1 MFSHYEKPFFVDET
15 VDDPIATSDNHF
27 ILEVY
32 DKKFN
37 QINTL
42 SVPVAAEQGALYGM
56 RSFGLFSD
64 DASDMCKGTFSG
76 DDKMNFIVTN
86 QNYTVANDDYTYTF
100 EVYNE
105 DSQKIAVINQ
115 AVSSWQKLSDIPG
128 KESQYGFIITGGSSE
143 AIEMVNIPS
152 CNVAATFSA
161 MVGDAQLSDNLDR
174 YPVGDEYQYVFGIG
188 NGLYDEQ
195 KNVISRIGWFN
206 KDCSVDHFVSF
217 NIGQDGENFTP
228 LVNGTVLNPYL
239 STPTT
244 CTNTC
249 SLQNQESANGYHRYR
264 TLGGKRKWRGAAKIQ
279 GRRHEGRHERMR
291 CARQPLGCQLRKPG

>member
-42 SVPVAAEQGALYGM
+42 SVPVAAEQGAIYGM

-100 EVYNE
+100 EV
-105 DSQKIAVINQ
+105 
-115 AVSSWQKLSDIPG
+115 
-128 KESQYGFIITGGSSE
+128 
-143 AIEMVNIPS
+143 
-152 CNVAATFSA
+152 
-161 MVGDAQLSDNLDR
+161 
-174 YPVGDEYQYVFGIG
+174 
-188 NGLYDEQ
+188 
-195 KNVISRIGWFN
+195 
-206 KDCSVDHFVSF
+206 
-217 NIGQDGENFTP
+217 
-228 LVNGTVLNPYL
+228 
-239 STPTT
+239 
-244 CTNTC
+244 
-249 SLQNQESANGYHRYR
+249 
-264 TLGGKRKWRGAAKIQ
+264 
-279 GRRHEGRHERMR
+279 
-291 CARQPLGCQLRKPG
+291 

>member
-1 MFSHYEKPFFVDET
+1 
-15 VDDPIATSDNHF
+15 
-27 ILEVY
+27 
-32 DKKFN
+32 
-37 QINTL
+37 
-42 SVPVAAEQGALYGM
+42 
-56 RSFGLFSD
+56 
-64 DASDMCKGTFSG
+64 
-76 DDKMNFIVTN
+76 MNFIVTN

-128 KESQYGFIITGGSSE
+128 HESQYGFIITGGSSE

-152 CNVAATFSA
+152 CDVEATFSA
-161 MVGDAQLSDNLDR
+161 MVGDAQLSDNFDR

-188 NGLYDEQ
+188 NGLYDKQ

-206 KDCSVDHFVSF
+206 RDCSVDHLVSF

-239 STPTT
+239 F
-244 CTNTC
+244 NTDN
-249 SLQNQESANGYHRYR
+249 LHEY
-264 TLGGKRKWRGAAKIQ
+264 LFLAKIKNQ
-279 GRRHEGRHERMR
+279 QTGIIATELWVANENGEV
-291 CARQPLGCQLRKPG
+291 LRKFKGDDTKGDMSVCDVLDNR

>member
-1 MFSHYEKPFFVDET
+1 MQPCGWNEAPTVEKTLSVPSTLLNYSAGSYFNSFNIDGNPYFVFSHYEKPFFVDET

-128 KESQYGFIITGGSSE
+128 HESQYGFIITGGSSE

-152 CNVAATFSA
+152 CDVAATFSA
-161 MVGDAQLSDNLDR
+161 MVGDAQLSDNFDR

-206 KDCSVDHFVSF
+206 KDCSVDHLLVSTS
-217 NIGQDGENFTP
+217 DRTAK
-228 LVNGTVLNPYL
+228 T
-239 STPTT
+239 
-244 CTNTC
+244 
-249 SLQNQESANGYHRYR
+249 SLR
-264 TLGGKRKWRGAAKIQ
+264 L
-279 GRRHEGRHERMR
+279 
-291 CARQPLGCQLRKPG
+291 